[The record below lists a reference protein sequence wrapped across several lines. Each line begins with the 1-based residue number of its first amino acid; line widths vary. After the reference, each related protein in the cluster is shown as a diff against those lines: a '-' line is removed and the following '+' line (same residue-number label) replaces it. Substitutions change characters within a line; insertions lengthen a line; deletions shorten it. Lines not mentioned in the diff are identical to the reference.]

1 MGEIY
6 GRETELDRVS
16 AVSGH
21 ALVLSGEP
29 GIGKTTLWEA
39 GIAAAR
45 ERGVRVLV
53 ARPSGAE
60 TELSFAGL
68 IDLCDGLEV
77 DMLPEPQRDA
87 LEAALLRR
95 SRSTISSGSTA
106 RRRRRWRSRRGG
118 STTPASASC
127 SRAGRVSR
135 PRSSGRW
142 SDARCSASRSGR

>member
-45 ERGVRVLV
+45 ERGASSSRGRAVP
-53 ARPSGAE
+53 RPS
-60 TELSFAGL
+60 
-68 IDLCDGLEV
+68 C
-77 DMLPEPQRDA
+77 
-87 LEAALLRR
+87 R
-95 SRSTISSGSTA
+95 S
-106 RRRRRWRSRRGG
+106 
-118 STTPASASC
+118 PA
-127 SRAGRVSR
+127 
-135 PRSSGRW
+135 
-142 SDARCSASRSGR
+142 